1 MHAVVVKVTL
11 NDLETAD
18 RLLKE
23 QVVPQVSGAPG
34 FVNGYWMRRDNSG
47 LSVLLFES
55 EDAARGASEQARSP
69 DPDAVAVD
77 DVEVRE
83 VVAQA

>member
-1 MHAVVVKVTL
+1 
-11 NDLETAD
+11 
-18 RLLKE
+18 
-23 QVVPQVSGAPG
+23 
-34 FVNGYWMRRDNSG
+34 MRRDNSG

-55 EDAARGASEQARSP
+55 EEAARGASEQARSP
-69 DPDAVAVD
+69 DPDAVTVD